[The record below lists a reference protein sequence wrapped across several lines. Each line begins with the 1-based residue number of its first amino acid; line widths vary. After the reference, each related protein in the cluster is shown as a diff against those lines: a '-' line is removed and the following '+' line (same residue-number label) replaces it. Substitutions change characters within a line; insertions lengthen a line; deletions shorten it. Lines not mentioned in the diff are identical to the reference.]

1 MAMTSYRG
9 YLIRALNDWILDNGC
24 TPYILVNAMQEG
36 VDVPRQ
42 YVRDGQ
48 IVLNVSPTAVHALQ
62 VTDDILTFSARFS
75 GRPTEVFVPV
85 SAVMGIYARENGQGM
100 VFDAVELAAG
110 DAGDSDAN
118 SDQETPAGTDKPD
131 QDVEAGPGDDNGPGK
146 PPRGGKRPNLRIVK

>member
-1 MAMTSYRG
+1 MSMTSYRG
-9 YLIRALNDWILDNGC
+9 YLIRALNDWILDNDC

-62 VTDDILTFSARFS
+62 VTNDMLTFSARFG
-75 GRPTEVFVPV
+75 GRPTDVFVPV

-110 DAGDSDAN
+110 GDGDEGSEQEADAGEDR
-118 SDQETPAGTDKPD
+118 QD
-131 QDVEAGPGDDNGPGK
+131 QDVEAGPGEDNNGPDK